1 MGLPE
6 FLDPEKII
14 PISRLSS
21 LVFKTGSWGSR
32 MPLHQ
37 EKASP
42 CRAAC
47 PAGNNI
53 PKAFFHASRGDMD
66 GALAAFLEE
75 NPLPGVCGSV
85 CYHPCEAQCNREQ
98 WDGSLNIR
106 ALERASSEYGK
117 GSPAILSTH
126 GSAYPVAV
134 VGSGPAGLSAA
145 YHLARMGHPVTLF
158 EKERGLGGLLRCGIP
173 DYRLPGRVLKTDLD
187 RILSL
192 GIEVRT
198 GVTVE
203 LNLLE
208 RLREQYHA
216 VFLALGAHRA
226 LRPDVPGI
234 ACPGVVAGLD
244 FLKEI
249 GRKPDRKIRGRVLVI
264 GGGNVAVDAAM
275 TAKKMGADEVE
286 LVSLENREEMPARD
300 QECRDALEEGVVLL
314 NGWGLRRVLEKG
326 AKVSGAEFAR
336 CLSVFDDRGR
346 FHPVL
351 DESESM
357 TRDGSLV
364 IIAVGQGPD
373 LEPFQLE
380 DLLKEGAQDTVTG
393 LSGIT
398 ETAIPGV
405 FAGGEMVHLPGSV
418 VEAVAAGKRAAL
430 SIHLSFKGD
439 DFRGQERKVLLGRG
453 PSFSVEAWFHPRED
467 RDLGRVVTFEEMDT
481 LFVERRP
488 PVSLPRLDPEK
499 RRGNFRRI
507 DRSLPRKKSAA
518 EAGRCFFCGTCT
530 GCDRCYLFCPDTCI
544 RPPGHDQAGYVSDAA
559 YCKGCAVCES
569 VCPRGIITM
578 GKVK

>member
-14 PISRLSS
+14 PISRSTTR
-21 LVFKTGSWGSR
+21 VFKTGSWGSR
-32 MPLHQ
+32 LPAHE

-53 PKAFFHASRGDMD
+53 PKALFKASQGDMD
-66 GALAAFLEE
+66 GALAAFIEE

-117 GSPAILSTH
+117 VSPAILTTDGMAH
-126 GSAYPVAV
+126 PVAII
-134 VGSGPAGLSAA
+134 GSGPAGLSAA

-158 EKERGLGGLLRCGIP
+158 ERDRSLGGLLRYGIP
-173 DYRLPGRVLKTDLD
+173 NYRLPGRVLKTDLD

-198 GVTVE
+198 GVTAE
-203 LNLLE
+203 RTYLE
-208 RLREQYHA
+208 RLRQQYHA

-226 LRPDVPGI
+226 LRPDVSGI
-234 ACPGVVAGLD
+234 GCTGVVAGLD

-249 GRKPDRKIRGRVLVI
+249 RRDPNRKIEGKVLVI
-264 GGGNVAVDAAM
+264 GGGNVAIDAGM
-275 TAKKMGADEVE
+275 TAKKLGADEVE
-286 LVSLENREEMPARD
+286 LVCLENREEMPAED
-300 QECRDALEEGVVLL
+300 QECRDALEEGVVFE
-314 NGWGLRRVLEKG
+314 NGWGLKRILEKG
-326 AKVSGAEFAR
+326 GGVSGVEFLR
-336 CLSVFDDRGR
+336 CLSVFDDRGCFR
-346 FHPVL
+346 PLL
-351 DESESM
+351 DENQSM
-357 TRDGSLV
+357 TRYCSLV

-380 DLLKEGAQDTVTG
+380 GLIKQVEHAPSAG
-393 LSGIT
+393 LSGLT
-398 ETAIPGV
+398 KTVIPGV
-405 FAGGEMVHLPGSV
+405 FAGGEMVRFPGSV

-430 SIHLSFKGD
+430 SIHLSFKGN
-439 DFRGQERKVLLGRG
+439 DFRRQERKVLLGKG
-453 PSFSVEAWFHPRED
+453 PSFSMEAWFHPRED
-467 RDLGRVVTFEEMDT
+467 RDLGRVATFEEMDP
-481 LFVERRP
+481 LFLEQRP
-488 PVSLPRLDPEK
+488 PVSPPRLAPEK
-499 RRGNFRRI
+499 RRQNFKRI
-507 DRSLPRKKSAA
+507 DRSLPRRKAVA

-530 GCDRCYLFCPDTCI
+530 GCDRCYLFCPDICI
-544 RPPGHDQAGYVSDAA
+544 RPPDDSQAGYVSDAD
-559 YCKGCAVCES
+559 YCKGCAICAS

-578 GKVK
+578 GEAK